1 MAHVRRTPNGTWEA
15 RYRAADGKERSR
27 RFPTKRAARDHLD
40 RVGHDRQVGTWT
52 DPFSG
57 KLTYAEWV
65 GRWTATEV
73 SLRPSS
79 RARDDSY
86 LRTHLLPRFGYLRLA
101 QIDHFEIREWITDLT
116 DAGLAPATVHKA
128 HQILNKSLRAAV
140 EARLIP
146 LNPAERTPLPRIERR
161 EMRFLDP
168 ADIHRLA
175 AAVPDRYRAM
185 ILLDAYCGL
194 RLGELAGLRRRR
206 LDLLRQEL
214 RVAEIAVEVKGEL
227 TFGQPKTNAG
237 TRTVPLPRFIAE
249 ALADHLDRYASPDG
263 DTFVFAGS
271 EGGALRARAWRQRV
285 WLPAIKQASVAPLRP
300 HDLRHTA
307 VSLWIAAGASPK
319 QIAVWAGHTSVSIVL
334 DRYGHLF
341 PGNAE
346 PVLERLEALSRD
358 ADLYRR

>member
-15 RYRAADGKERSR
+15 RYRATDGRERSK
-27 RFPTKRAARDHLD
+27 RFPTKRAARNYLD
-40 RVGHDRQVGTWT
+40 RVGNDRQLGTWT
-52 DPFSG
+52 DPAG
-57 KLTYAEWV
+57 GRITYAEWI
-65 GRWTATEV
+65 GRWMATEV

-79 RARDDSY
+79 RVRDESY
-86 LRTHLLPRFGYLRLA
+86 LRTHLLPRFGPIRLG
-101 QIDHFEIREWITDLT
+101 QIGHFDVRELINDLT

-146 LNPAERTPLPRIERR
+146 LNPAERAKLPRIERQ
-161 EMRFLDP
+161 EMRSLDP
-168 ADIHRLA
+168 AEIHRLA

-185 ILLDAYCGL
+185 IVLNAYAGF

-206 LDLLRQEL
+206 LDLVRQQV
-214 RVAEIAVEVKGEL
+214 RVAEIAVEVKGGL
-227 TFGQPKTNAG
+227 TFGPPKTDAG
-237 TRTVPLPRFIAE
+237 TRTVPIPKFVAE
-249 ALADHLDRYASPDG
+249 ALAHHLDRYVADDPDAH
-263 DTFVFAGS
+263 VFAGA

-285 WLPAIKQASVAPLRP
+285 WVPAIKAADVAPLRP

-346 PVLERLEALSRD
+346 PVLEQLERLAHGS
-358 ADLYRR
+358 